1 MLCLGVPIQSSVGVG
16 LGLQEFGQYV
26 EDGGAVGE
34 QQDLLLKGRGGGHSP
49 EQVIFILLLDPVPLM
64 S

>member
-34 QQDLLLKGRGGGHSP
+34 QQDLFLKVGRGHP
-49 EQVIFILLLDPVPLM
+49 PDQVI
-64 S
+64 SECQ